1 MVLKMLLKNL
11 ILMLIMIK
19 YRDLLNWLLEHYQ
32 IIQIKKDNKLNS
44 NQKIQKRK
52 RIKRKD
58 D

>member
-1 MVLKMLLKNL
+1 
-11 ILMLIMIK
+11 MLIMIK

>member
-1 MVLKMLLKNL
+1 MS
-11 ILMLIMIK
+11 IMIK

-32 IIQIKKDNKLNS
+32 IILIKKVNKLNS